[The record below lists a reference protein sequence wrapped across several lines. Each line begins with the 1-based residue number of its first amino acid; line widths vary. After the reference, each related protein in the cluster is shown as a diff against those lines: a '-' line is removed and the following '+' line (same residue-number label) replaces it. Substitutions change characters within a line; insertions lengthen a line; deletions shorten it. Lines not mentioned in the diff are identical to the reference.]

1 MTSSQSGSLVSLGHE
16 RVHESTRPKGG
27 RPLRYEGLAD
37 GDGAR
42 EKDAVLRGHEDDA
55 SPVRGLEGVF
65 SAIVPE
71 GEERR
76 SERESGREV
85 VGLECRARG
94 PRVRESIAEPED
106 AASRRGVVEDRSL
119 QSVLWRPLLVLRRWD
134 ADDDVE

>member
-1 MTSSQSGSLVSLGHE
+1 MAMAPARKTLYSEAMKMTRRQ
-16 RVHESTRPKGG
+16 
-27 RPLRYEGLAD
+27 Y
-37 GDGAR
+37 GA
-42 EKDAVLRGHEDDA
+42 
-55 SPVRGLEGVF
+55 EGVF